1 MFNFIRKLFKALN
14 SSGKSWQL
22 SAAIVL
28 AMFAGF
34 LPTNTLILFDILF
47 IALILNVNFGL
58 FLLFSVIFSGIGY
71 LFDPIFESIGY
82 TVLTNESLNG
92 FFTTLYNSAIFRWT
106 SFNYTLVTGSLIV
119 SSVLALPMLFILN
132 RLVRIY
138 RVQIGEKLNEWKL
151 TRWMKLFNEEAKS
164 SSLFRWWGLS
174 VFGGL
179 AALILIIML
188 FIFDPLARIA
198 LEKSLSYALK
208 TEVDIKSFRSS
219 LSDLQVEIKGIE
231 VSDKDKLTHNVVQID
246 TLGFDLG
253 FSALMEKKAM
263 IEHLNI
269 SALAFD
275 TKRKKPAEVYCSG
288 KFTETETTDEDVKKE
303 SKEGPS
309 MMPFS
314 LPNVD
319 DILAKEELKSV
330 QEAQKLK
337 EDIQATREK
346 WEKSSAEL
354 KRTDDVEQIKKD
366 AKALE
371 ESLKNAD
378 LSKIASAKKDID
390 ALKSKIKALKQKYE
404 KLQTD
409 FNADQKRLQQQ
420 IAKLK
425 DLPSK
430 DIARLKEKYALNA
443 GGGANMIGTLIN
455 QEVGGYMKTALKYYT
470 MLKPYISD
478 GKTKRAEETTP
489 PRGQGRWI
497 KYANLSTI
505 PELLI
510 KEAKVNVK
518 LANDEIDVKITDF
531 SSNQKLYQKPMVLYA
546 DAKGSSYRS
555 IKADVVDDRRSEK
568 AKTSFD
574 INANGF
580 KSSSVDIQTLSM
592 QDMTS
597 DIELKGVIIDKTIQA
612 KSDVAVQ
619 KVKLLMP
626 SQKLVN
632 DMLEGITSFNVS
644 VGVSGEV
651 EKPSITVKTDLDKQL
666 SKGLASIAS
675 KQGRKFED
683 ELRAGVMKKAG
694 ASSQDIDLDLGNT
707 GELLNSKQDALSGI
721 NTDFTSSKSNPLKG
735 ILSF

>member
-1 MFNFIRKLFKALN
+1 MFNFLRKLFKALN

-47 IALILNVNFGL
+47 IALVLNVNFGL

-82 TVLTNESLNG
+82 AVLTNESLNG
-92 FFTTLYNSAIFRWT
+92 FFTSLYNSAIFRWS

-119 SSVLALPMLFILN
+119 STVLALPMMLILN

-164 SSLFRWWGLS
+164 SSLFRWWGLG

-179 AALILIIML
+179 AAFIIVIMV
-188 FIFDPLARIA
+188 FVFDPFARIA
-198 LEKSLSYALK
+198 LEKSLSYVLK
-208 TEVDIKSFRSS
+208 TEVNVESFRSS
-219 LSDLQVEIKGIE
+219 LSDLVIEIKGIE
-231 VSDKDKLTHNVVQID
+231 VSDKDKLTHNIVQID
-246 TLGFDLG
+246 TLSFDLG

-275 TKRKKPAEVYCSG
+275 TQRKTPAEVYAS
-288 KFTETETTDEDVKKE
+288 KHSEEAEADQKKE
-303 SKEGPS
+303 REESRTA
-309 MMPFS
+309 MPAFS
-314 LPNVD
+314 LPKVD

-337 EDIQATREK
+337 ADIQATREK
-346 WEKSSAEL
+346 WEKNSAAL
-354 KRTDDVEQIKKD
+354 KSTDDVDQIKKD
-366 AKALE
+366 AKVLE

-390 ALKSKIKALKQKYE
+390 ALRSKIKALKEKYA
-404 KLQTD
+404 KLQAE
-409 FNADQKRLQQQ
+409 FNADQKRLQEQ

-425 DLPSK
+425 NLPAA

-443 GGGANMIGTLIN
+443 GGGANVIGTLIN
-455 QEVGGYMKTALKYYT
+455 QEVGEYMKAALKYYE

-478 GKTKRAEETTP
+478 GKSKKAEETAP

-510 KEAKVNVK
+510 KEAKVNVR
-518 LANDEIDVKITDF
+518 LADDEIDVKITDF
-531 SSNQKLYQKPMVLYA
+531 SSNQKLYQKPMVLNA
-546 DAKGSSYRS
+546 DAKGSSYKS
-555 IKADVVDDRRSEK
+555 IKAVVVDDRRNEK
-568 AKTSFD
+568 GKTSFD
-574 INANGF
+574 IKADGLKTASF
-580 KSSSVDIQTLSM
+580 DMQTLSM
-592 QDMTS
+592 DDMIS
-597 DIELKGVIIDKTIQA
+597 DADLKGEILDRTIQA
-612 KSDVAVQ
+612 KSDVKVR

-632 DMLEGITSFNVS
+632 DMLEGISSFNIT
-644 VGVSGEV
+644 VGISGEV
-651 EKPSITVKTDLDKQL
+651 EKPSITVNTDLDKQL

-675 KQGRKFED
+675 KEVKKFED
-683 ELRAGVMKKAG
+683 ELRSGVMNKAA

-707 GELLNSKQDALSGI
+707 GSLLSSKQDALSGI
-721 NTDFTSSKSNPLKG
+721 NTDFATSKSNPLKG
-735 ILSF
+735 VLPF

>member
-164 SSLFRWWGLS
+164 SSLFRWWGLG

-188 FIFDPLARIA
+188 FVFDPLARIA

-231 VSDKDKLTHNVVQID
+231 VSDKDKLTHNIVQID

-275 TKRKKPAEVYCSG
+275 TKRKKPAEAYCSG
-288 KFTETETTDEDVKKE
+288 KFTETETMDEDVKKE
-303 SKEGPS
+303 SGEGPLI
-309 MMPFS
+309 MPFS

-354 KRTDDVEQIKKD
+354 KRADDVEQIKKD

-390 ALKSKIKALKQKYE
+390 VLKSKIKALKQKYE

-478 GKTKRAEETTP
+478 GKTKGAEETTP

-574 INANGF
+574 IKANGF

-675 KQGRKFED
+675 KHGRKFED

-694 ASSQDIDLDLGNT
+694 ASSHDIDLDLGNT

>member
-28 AMFAGF
+28 AMFTGF
-34 LPTNTLILFDILF
+34 LPTNTLILLDILF
-47 IALILNVNFGL
+47 IALVLNINFGL
-58 FLLFSVIFSGIGY
+58 FLLFSVIFSGVGY
-71 LFDPIFESIGY
+71 LFDPLFESIGY
-82 TVLTNESLNG
+82 AVLTNESLNG
-92 FFTTLYNSAIFRWT
+92 FFTSLYNSAIFRWS
-106 SFNYTLVTGSLIV
+106 SFNYTLVTGSLVV
-119 SSVLALPMLFILN
+119 SSVLALPMLLILN

-151 TRWMKLFNEEAKS
+151 TRWMKLFNEEAKN
-164 SSLFRWWGLS
+164 SSLFRWWGLG

-179 AALILIIML
+179 AAFIIVIAV
-188 FIFDPLARIA
+188 FVFDPLARIA

-208 TEVDIKSFRSS
+208 TEVDIESFRSS
-219 LSDLQVEIKGIE
+219 LSDLEIEIKGIE

-246 TLGFDLG
+246 ALSFDLG

-263 IEHLNI
+263 IEHLNL

-275 TKRKKPAEVYCSG
+275 TQRDKPAEAYCSNRS
-288 KFTETETTDEDVKKE
+288 KEEETDKKKE
-303 SKEGPS
+303 SAEGSS
-309 MMPFS
+309 MPAFS
-314 LPNVD
+314 LPKVD

-330 QEAQKLK
+330 QEAQRLK
-337 EDIQATREK
+337 SDIQATREK
-346 WEKSSAEL
+346 WEKTSAEL
-354 KRTDDVEQIKKD
+354 KRADDVEQIKKD

-378 LSKIASAKKDID
+378 LSKIVSAKQDID
-390 ALKSKIKALKQKYE
+390 ALRAKIKAFKDKYA
-404 KLQTD
+404 KLQSE
-409 FNADQKRLQQQ
+409 FNADQKRLKQQ

-425 DLPSK
+425 DLPSE

-455 QEVGGYMKTALKYYT
+455 QEVGGYIKTALKYYA

-478 GKTKRAEETTP
+478 AKTTRTEETTTP

-497 KYANLSTI
+497 KYENLSTT

-510 KEAKVNVK
+510 KEAKVNVR
-518 LANDEIDVKITDF
+518 LAEDEIDVQITDF
-531 SSNQKLYQKPMVLYA
+531 SSNQKLYQKPMVLHA
-546 DAKGSSYRS
+546 DAKGSSYTS
-555 IKADVVDDRRSEK
+555 VKADVIDDRRTDK
-568 AKTSFD
+568 AKVSFD
-574 INANGF
+574 IKANGF
-580 KSSSVDIQTLSM
+580 KTSSMDMQALSM

-597 DIELKGVIIDKTIQA
+597 DADLKGVIIDKTIQA
-612 KSDVAVQ
+612 KSDVKVR

-632 DMLEGITSFNVS
+632 DMLAGISSFNVT
-644 VGVSGEV
+644 VGVNGEL
-651 EKPSITVKTDLDKQL
+651 EKPSISVKTDLDKQL
-666 SKGLASIAS
+666 SKGLSSMAS
-675 KQGRKFED
+675 KAGKKFED
-683 ELRAGVMKKAG
+683 ELRAGVMAKAG
-694 ASSQDIDLDLGNT
+694 DSSKGIDLDLGDINSIL
-707 GELLNSKQDALSGI
+707 GSKQDALGGI

-735 ILSF
+735 ILPF

>member
-164 SSLFRWWGLS
+164 SSLFRWWGLG

-188 FIFDPLARIA
+188 FVFDPLARIA

-208 TEVDIKSFRSS
+208 TEVDIKSFHSS

-231 VSDKDKLTHNVVQID
+231 VSDKDKLTHNIVQID

-275 TKRKKPAEVYCSG
+275 TQRKTPAEVYAS
-288 KFTETETTDEDVKKE
+288 KHSEEAEADQKKE
-303 SKEGPS
+303 KEES
-309 MMPFS
+309 STAMLAFS

-319 DILAKEELKSV
+319 NILAKEELKSV

-354 KRTDDVEQIKKD
+354 KRADDVEQIKKD
-366 AKALE
+366 AKTLE

-574 INANGF
+574 IKANGF

-597 DIELKGVIIDKTIQA
+597 DIELKGMIIDKTIQA

-632 DMLEGITSFNVS
+632 DMLEGISSFNVS

-721 NTDFTSSKSNPLKG
+721 NADFTSSKSNPLKG

>member
-71 LFDPIFESIGY
+71 LFDPLFESIGY
-82 TVLTNESLNG
+82 AILTSESLNG
-92 FFTTLYNSAIFRWT
+92 LFTSLYNSVIFRWT

-119 SSVLALPMLFILN
+119 SSVLALPMLLVLN

-164 SSLFRWWGLS
+164 SSLFRWWGLG

-179 AALILIIML
+179 AGFIIVIML
-188 FIFDPLARIA
+188 FVFDPLAKIA
-198 LEKSLSYALK
+198 LEKTLSYALK

-219 LSDLQVEIKGIE
+219 LSDLEIEIKGIE

-246 TLGFDLG
+246 TLSFDLG
-253 FSALMEKKAM
+253 FSALMEKKTM
-263 IEHLNI
+263 IEHLNLQ
-269 SALAFD
+269 ALAFD
-275 TKRKKPAEVYCSG
+275 RQREVPAEAYCSNS
-288 KFTETETTDEDVKKE
+288 
-303 SKEGPS
+303 SKEEEEADEKKGSTDSASIPA
-309 MMPFS
+309 FS
-314 LPNVD
+314 LPSVD

-330 QEAQKLK
+330 QEAQELK
-337 EDIQATREK
+337 ADIQATREK
-346 WEKSSAEL
+346 WEKRSAEL
-354 KRTDDVEQIKKD
+354 KNTDDVDVIKKD
-366 AKALE
+366 AKALQ

-378 LSKIASAKKDID
+378 LTKIASAKQDID
-390 ALKSKIKALKQKYE
+390 ALQSKIKALKEKYT
-404 KLQTD
+404 KLQAEFD
-409 FNADQKRLQQQ
+409 ADQKRLQKR
-420 IAKLK
+420 IAALK

-443 GGGANMIGTLIN
+443 GGGANMIGTLID
-455 QEVGGYMKTALKYYT
+455 QEVGEYIKTALKYYA
-470 MLKPYISD
+470 MIKPYIRD
-478 GKTKRAEETTP
+478 GKTQKVKEATP

-497 KYANLSTI
+497 KYANLSTT

-510 KEAKVNVK
+510 KEAKINVK
-518 LANDEIDVKITDF
+518 LAQDEIDVKVTDF
-531 SSNQKLYQKPMVLYA
+531 SSNQKLYQKPMVLHA
-546 DAKGSSYRS
+546 DAKGSTYESFQ
-555 IKADVVDDRRSEK
+555 ADMVDDRRMEE

-574 INANGF
+574 LKANGF
-580 KSSSVDIQTLSM
+580 KTPSVEMTPLLM
-592 QDMTS
+592 QDITS
-597 DIELKGVIIDKTIQA
+597 DINVKGMIIDKNIQA
-612 KSDVAVQ
+612 KSDVRVE

-632 DMLEGITSFNVS
+632 DMLAGISTFNVL
-644 VGVSGEV
+644 VAVNGEL
-651 EKPSITVKTDLDKQL
+651 EKPSISVKTDLDKQL
-666 SKGLASIAS
+666 SKGLASVAS
-675 KQGRKFED
+675 NAGKKFED
-683 ELRAGVMKKAG
+683 ELRAGVMDKAG
-694 ASSQDIDLDLGNT
+694 ASSKGIDLDLGDT
-707 GELLNSKQDALSGI
+707 GALLNSKQDALSGI
-721 NTDFTSSKSNPLKG
+721 NTDFTASKSNPLKG
-735 ILSF
+735 ILPF

>member
-164 SSLFRWWGLS
+164 SSLFRWWGLG

-188 FIFDPLARIA
+188 FVFDPLARIA

-231 VSDKDKLTHNVVQID
+231 VSDKDKLTHNIVQID

-275 TKRKKPAEVYCSG
+275 TQRKTPAEVYAS
-288 KFTETETTDEDVKKE
+288 KHSEEAEADQKKE
-303 SKEGPS
+303 REESS
-309 MMPFS
+309 TAMPAFS

-354 KRTDDVEQIKKD
+354 KRADDVEQIKKD

-430 DIARLKEKYALNA
+430 DITRLKEKYALNA

-574 INANGF
+574 IKANGF

>member
-47 IALILNVNFGL
+47 IALVLNVNFGL
-58 FLLFSVIFSGIGY
+58 FLLFSVIFSGVGY
-71 LFDPIFESIGY
+71 LFDPLFESIGY
-82 TVLTNESLNG
+82 AVLTNESLNG
-92 FFTTLYNSAIFRWT
+92 FFTSLYNSAIFRWT

-119 SSVLALPMLFILN
+119 SSVLALPMLLILN

-164 SSLFRWWGLS
+164 SSLFRWWGLG

-179 AALILIIML
+179 AAFIIVIML
-188 FIFDPLARIA
+188 FVFDPLVRIT

-208 TEVDIKSFRSS
+208 TEVDIESFRSS
-219 LSDLQVEIKGIE
+219 LSDLQIEIKGIE
-231 VSDKDKLTHNVVQID
+231 VSDKDKLTHNIVQID
-246 TLGFDLG
+246 ALSFDLG
-253 FSALMEKKAM
+253 FSALLEKKAM
-263 IEHLNI
+263 IEHLNL

-275 TKRKKPAEVYCSG
+275 TQRKKPAEAYCS
-288 KFTETETTDEDVKKE
+288 KRSKEQEADKKKE
-303 SKEGPS
+303 SEESSS
-309 MMPFS
+309 MPAFS
-314 LPNVD
+314 LPKVD

-330 QEAQKLK
+330 QEAQRLK
-337 EDIQATREK
+337 ADIQTTREK

-354 KRTDDVEQIKKD
+354 KSTKDVEQIKKD
-366 AKALE
+366 AKALQ

-378 LSKIASAKKDID
+378 LSKIASAKQDID
-390 ALKSKIKALKQKYE
+390 ALRSKIKALKEKYA
-404 KLQTD
+404 KLQTE

-425 DLPSK
+425 DLPSE

-443 GGGANMIGTLIN
+443 GGGANVIGTLIN
-455 QEVGGYMKTALKYYT
+455 QEVGGYMKTALKYYA

-478 GKTKRAEETTP
+478 GKSQRVEETTP

-518 LANDEIDVKITDF
+518 LAEDEIDVKITDF
-531 SSNQKLYQKPMVLYA
+531 SSNQKLYQKPMVLHA
-546 DAKGSSYRS
+546 DAKGKTYQS
-555 IKADVVDDRRSEK
+555 IKADMVDDRREDIG
-568 AKTSFD
+568 KTSFD
-574 INANGF
+574 IKANGF
-580 KSSSVDIQTLSM
+580 KTSSVDVQTLEM
-592 QDMTS
+592 KDMTS
-597 DIELKGVIIDKTIQA
+597 DADLKGVITGKTIKA
-612 KSDVAVQ
+612 NSDVKVR

-632 DMLEGITSFNVS
+632 DMLEGISSFNVT
-644 VGVSGEV
+644 VGVNGEL
-651 EKPSITVKTDLDKQL
+651 EKPSISVKTDLDKQL
-666 SKGLASIAS
+666 SKGLTSMAS
-675 KQGRKFED
+675 KAGKKFED
-683 ELRAGVMKKAG
+683 ELRAGVMDKAG
-694 ASSQDIDLDLGNT
+694 ISSKGIDLDLGDT
-707 GELLNSKQDALSGI
+707 GSLLDSKQDALSGI
-721 NTDFTSSKSNPLKG
+721 NTDFASSKSNPLKG
-735 ILSF
+735 ILPF